1 MTAQDTQSNAPCVP
15 TSIRPA
21 KNFALLASRN
31 ALVAV
36 LSATIQAHVAAN
48 DQLPE
53 PPFDHMTV
61 FHALEAPAISV
72 SEYVTRL
79 SKYAFCSDACL
90 VAAYHY
96 MTRAIARDPKLAL
109 TSLSVHRMFITALVL
124 ACKYMDDLSY
134 NLVYYSKVGGLPFK
148 ELANL
153 EMQMLHILD
162 FRLDI
167 SPSQFVEIESN
178 LVSGLKVLQVNA
190 SKPVV
195 LNLVDH
201 AASLLSQSAS
211 DGIPYQPFPG
221 EKLVDGTHSP
231 LSTAPSTPTKVDT
244 SLSRNSSLASVPDEA
259 LYAQAAH
266 PRRLSYSHKNF
277 ARQRSSKTHSRFS
290 HSPISP
296 ESAYRRRAR
305 ASLGSQ

>member
-1 MTAQDTQSNAPCVP
+1 MTAQTTESNAPCVP
-15 TSIRPA
+15 TSVRPS
-21 KNFALLASRN
+21 KNFTLLASRQ
-31 ALVAV
+31 ALVAI

-53 PPFDHMTV
+53 PALDQMTV

-72 SEYVTRL
+72 CEYVTRL

-96 MTRAIARDPKLAL
+96 MTRAIASDPKLAL
-109 TSLSVHRMFITALVL
+109 TSLSIHRMFITALVL

-134 NLVYYSKVGGLPFK
+134 NLVYYSKVGGLPYK

-167 SPSQFVEIESN
+167 SPNQFVELESN
-178 LVSGLKVLQVNA
+178 LVSGLKVLEANA
-190 SKPVV
+190 SKAVV

-201 AASLLSQSAS
+201 AKSLLMQSDS
-211 DGIPYQPFPG
+211 RGIAYEPFPG
-221 EKLVDGTHSP
+221 EKLVDDTESP
-231 LSTAPSTPTKVDT
+231 VSSPSSSTTCVDT
-244 SLSRNSSLASVPDEA
+244 ALSRNSSLASVPDEA

-277 ARQRSSKTHSRFS
+277 ARQRSSKTYSRFS

-305 ASLGSQ
+305 ASLGSH